1 MFQTKMKE
9 ICHAIH
15 NSLGNNKLV
24 ECFLVDIEFKHES
37 FVIKSLKC
45 LPNFINNNYSFK
57 PWNRSGHFASFNA
70 PTENRSLSLKD
81 YRFNRISEC
90 AIALLYH
97 LDDIGKYLGKFT
109 NIVNGMSILDRTFAD
124 MEILK
129 PIYAALGL
137 LGIHILK
144 PLPII
149 PLSNDGQKGQL
160 LNFDKNISVSL

>member
-1 MFQTKMKE
+1 M
-9 ICHAIH
+9 
-15 NSLGNNKLV
+15 
-24 ECFLVDIEFKHES
+24 
-37 FVIKSLKC
+37 
-45 LPNFINNNYSFK
+45 
-57 PWNRSGHFASFNA
+57 
-70 PTENRSLSLKD
+70 ENRSLSLKD

-149 PLSNDGQKGQL
+149 PLPNDGQKGQL
-160 LNFDKNISVSL
+160 LNFDKNISVSLK